1 MSAVAVDSSVP
12 TITCPTLLDSFLHND
27 VFEATPLY
35 IGNSVLDAIFKFKS
49 ITDADITEL
58 NTLLSTY
65 SSDTSFNTLVMKL
78 FTPSNSALQLKTF
91 IDSTIPSHSLSEV
104 SAFNILA
111 TIASATKNTTIQRF
125 ILFLTTSP
133 IDLYTLADAKYSKLD
148 LYYTAFNAYLHME
161 FLPKYISSHLS
172 SPSRNN
178 DPFTLLAFICQ
189 NDASSHLECTKLS
202 HLNTRLSI
210 TSLSTIWNQL
220 SSDAE
225 CILEKSPIPFT
236 ISEETPLLRTCGFN
250 VDGSLV
256 SAVKIFSYITPIWDQ
271 MSASSYLRDKLIPIA
286 NQSLSGGNSS
296 SYTDSDIV
304 RVYAGNYS
312 LVSKSEPLD
321 STVNVDFVTNFDTF
335 NQLSSNRKLQVS
347 RFLSANRK
355 RFNDILEN
363 STKII
368 MNALRQ
374 KLNTTVVA
382 KALSSSD
389 FKFARA
395 SNIGFKDS
403 DDTYSNILADTNNF
417 TSKLA
422 EAFRSTQSDSYLD
435 AINFITHSYIPML
448 SHFESK
454 CMTRYGMNART
465 VFNQFASNPAL
476 NFIGICSYV
485 TNSAKPLTSLSGGNN
500 TQSQPLQGIPHP
512 RRFTRPF
519 TGGSST
525 STLIQEFID
534 GQKSFNKSFE
544 DIYRKLI
551 SALAAVN
558 PQSVVKMNQNTL
570 YTICDQFNSIA
581 INKPKTTIYLS
592 GFYGSRDYNRLY
604 ANTLRSIISSIKS
617 SSIDVFS
624 NVVSVLESLLN
635 LIESTRQKML
645 DLRNRY
651 VTAPKSVSETVIAS
665 CSEIKQPCNLSQS
678 DFNSF
683 RDAVTRIRNVI
694 KETALESSFYNA
706 KQCIESYI
714 NNVQDR
720 TKIITEHYADN
731 ITKIKNEYNIN
742 YQKEAIQG
750 RDIKITLEEQKRD
763 ALLYLNSVVDMQ
775 LTKEKLND
783 INQLSLN
790 EEQLKTIE
798 RAYTSFKNIQ
808 VTDEFHAQIKKIA
821 KLLDYQTTT
830 LANVF
835 KLMKK
840 LRKLV
845 ITGNY
850 FNFLSQLHREL
861 KILADFDW
869 NTFSQ
874 RLASLIVVSAIKIC
888 MKRKIGPET
897 ISIERWIHDR
907 STEFEETCQKYN
919 KIQLTTTHDV
929 YPLPINS
936 GYMLMKDYLSAVIV
950 RDTRKLSGSKINVDG
965 ASLGNITFKQLLKVE
980 DSENFVLNPGVHVS
994 AADFLSAHPEENF
1007 ANEAF
1012 NELHAKYGGKT
1023 VLPFYFKNFNLYYN
1037 LINLACATWNLKNL
1051 EFNNTTST
1059 HEYFFEINNTSEES
1073 TLVNY
1078 TFEAFTTNIIALVD
1092 KYWSVRYSGNLSLP
1106 LNVSTALRGGDQQ
1119 DGGSI
1124 FDVARLSR
1132 HTSAAIIPEAVP
1144 FYICAIHVCQ
1154 HYIEKYGTS
1163 NISDEDE
1170 FKLHLKINKVSTLYR
1185 VYEVFKKEGATIQS
1199 LTVSQLQTLVEVFN
1213 TIWNQVQGNAAAK
1226 LSRSIDILFNELNAS
1241 IIFSNKLQID
1251 TFKNTG
1257 SLSTK
1262 TINIL
1267 NKKLSTL
1274 VSALQSS
1281 IRETMLNG
1289 GISLEEQSKYFEDAL
1304 SRAYKK
1310 VSESTDVNRYMALK
1324 TVLYNDNRNEDI
1336 FKEYYKFMEL
1346 VVIPMLTAAS
1356 SYSNIFQLFD
1366 SFSVNLKPVNEIK
1379 TIDLREYSIKI
1390 NAKEH
1395 TIWELIDLI
1404 RDQGKG
1410 NLVGVLSVAPVVT
1423 EWNKVLLRNALD
1435 DFRRKKTFTLP
1446 TLWQALR
1453 PETYPRT
1460 PTLKPKFGSE
1470 TTINSSNKLLLLK
1483 QLYPNVKAFT
1493 ISDYY
1498 RHVLAEFRSDYEHF
1512 VQNFMSYPGI
1522 SDKTL
1527 NIIER
1532 TFHST
1537 LKAPEG
1543 FDDLQRTFRLS
1554 EDDKSRNKQ
1563 YLQTLESIKV
1573 ERAGY
1578 YIPPPSLPNDF
1589 IIPHFNAISIPVEQL
1604 TINDHPFTT
1613 NCVRLENTN
1622 LYVACEDRHA
1632 VAVHECNYRWIDWV
1646 IFQLAKCDKTSFCL
1660 PYKLT
1665 QMLRNNNELGSVL
1678 KTAIFYKK
1686 VSANPSAEKV
1696 SYSRNTDGAYESII
1710 SQNIITR
1717 SETQQNAE
1725 KEDYA
1730 TLNSAWIAGLIAI
1743 TPYLIN
1749 TLTAAKEC
1757 MKPTVMYR
1765 GINVHNEIT
1774 FTCQILQT
1782 FYDEIVNHTPF
1793 MGFMTDTIQLS
1804 SSKVRPHLFA
1814 ELLSFIE
1821 TKDASNMDINDFIKL
1836 EWANMY
1842 FFTSLD
1848 DIVFPDFKNRDKFEW
1863 IREYAPDKLGNG
1875 MFGNSFTNTV
1885 SNLGRLAWSSVISK
1899 SDMLLPR
1906 VDADLEKYE
1915 ELILNSI
1922 NILHECDF
1930 EVIQRFINNLLDLL
1944 FDRNTT
1950 LINRRL
1956 TGGGI
1961 VLKQW
1966 STEDRDDIM
1975 PLFNN
1980 LTHNILKVDGRF
1992 GKNTGSVLL
2001 HDSPDKFAKFEDLDS
2016 EIEEKEF
2023 HRNSFQYIDEF
2034 RNTIRELSWN
2044 NRVLNVKLNHVLS
2057 IIERKTQNCNVQ
2069 IRNSLERLY
2078 KYLNVVQNSV
2088 RINNFTLDEKY
2099 VTAIEAIAEQTCQ
2112 KGDYIV
2118 NNLGY
2123 PALSIQMGA
2132 TLKFARTNLYE
2143 SLDSTRAFKH
2153 LRYMFD
2159 EIYKILYDARVF
2171 AETIVKALNNM
2182 LNDDTTDDFK
2192 APRKCLIMM
2201 YGDFANTIDELIDGT
2216 CSAYTELYA
2225 KIANTLQNT
2234 KQPESK
2240 KKREID
2246 RELAQPRSDNFTEI
2260 AKHYRNAVNNIVK
2273 AVYVFNEKQKNL
2285 YNVNDT
2291 INVILSPDF
2300 INAVTTVVESKR
2312 EIRTEVTD
2320 TEVQKALE
2328 NATNQSIELPSKEV
2342 SSDDDDHDEKEPKP
2356 ETETKTEAEEDRKTI
2371 PPKLKSVDHAENI
2384 LQFDSIN
2391 DRNKI
2396 LQIAYYLASIP
2407 SLRAQYTD
2415 PTLKNE
2421 NKYTFTLNNQPFH
2434 ELSFYKYL
2442 YNTSLLSDCNSKYTP
2457 FEYIV
2462 IAISE
2467 VFNYNLF
2474 TIRSLCYNEPLL
2486 KLNKLNEASKLTEI
2500 SLSKDMSTE
2509 GDLKKNIRVNIDND
2523 YEHLITENRYTL
2535 SFNVRPKLIK
2545 IPEDYFSVFIIGK
2558 EFQVP
2563 ANAMLT
2569 LFSPQR
2575 ELFDATYLNNNIINT
2590 HSFVGTTNDIFN
2602 KTRGCDYAEL
2612 LKYGR
2617 NTVDSC
2623 IYNNVSINDILAFDS
2638 SFNNRNNNEMLVFI
2652 ENLLV
2657 DNISGVFD
2665 GINKT
2670 ANSGFDVGSLKPVH
2684 RDIDVPSFT
2693 GGAFQNVSSYC
2704 AKFIDVNNAFSETN
2718 VAKLLDSVYNPS
2730 EDLNAGVQL
2739 YKNIFKFFTGANNS
2753 ANYYSFGVIVN
2764 YFHKYNISFN
2774 AIYNQICFPSILYNA
2789 SIFESFLTGLRTALS
2804 SFGDQYDI
2812 ENANDES
2819 YKNGRI
2825 KFISNYI
2832 TSIGGDTEATKSFT
2846 YLNPEYQFIFSK
2858 VKPREPDMSFTK
2870 VLSNLDKSTDE
2881 GHPSTSDKTVWYGN
2895 MYYTPS
2901 VNNNFY
2907 SELLNYITFV
2917 SGECTIPLSEGTS
2930 GVYRKNL
2937 TDDKFK
2943 GTNTLYSMI
2952 SSSFLTNLRH
2962 LDLVSTL
2969 TYVIFTLLHQ
2979 TSYYDLSYEKDITF
2993 FKVNNPEPLSNQ

>member
-65 SSDTSFNTLVMKL
+65 SSDASFNTLVMKL

-225 CILEKSPIPFT
+225 CIIEKSPIQST

-454 CMTRYGMNART
+454 CMSRYGMNART

-485 TNSAKPLTSLSGGNN
+485 TNSAKPLSSLSGGNN
-500 TQSQPLQGIPHP
+500 TQQSQPLEGIPHP

-581 INKPKTTIYLS
+581 INKPKTTVYLS
-592 GFYGSRDYNRLY
+592 GFYGSRDYNKLY
-604 ANTLRSIISSIKS
+604 ANTLRSIISQIKS
-617 SSIDVFS
+617 TSIDIFS

-683 RDAVTRIRNVI
+683 RDAVTRIRNII

-706 KQCIESYI
+706 KQCVESYI

-783 INQLSLN
+783 LNQLSLN

-821 KLLDYQTTT
+821 KLLDYNATT

-861 KILADFDW
+861 KILVDFDW

-888 MKRKIGPET
+888 IKHNIQSKP
-897 ISIERWIHDR
+897 ISLERWIHDK
-907 STEFEETCQKYN
+907 SLEFENTCQTYSDIYIDGDRSK
-919 KIQLTTTHDV
+919 V

-936 GYMLMKDYLSAVIV
+936 GYMLMKDYLSVIISK
-950 RDTRKLSGSKINVDG
+950 DSRKFSGSRVTIAPD
-965 ASLGNITFKQLLKVE
+965 AMRTLSFKELQ
-980 DSENFVLNPGVHVS
+980 DSEESKILHPNTQQS
-994 AADFLSAHPEENF
+994 AADFFGAHGDASF

-1012 NELHAKYGGKT
+1012 NIIFEKYSSKF
-1023 VLPFYFKNFNLYYN
+1023 VKPFYLKNFNLYFD
-1037 LINLACATWNLKNL
+1037 LINETCGDWNLDTIAFDNAL
-1051 EFNNTTST
+1051 NT
-1059 HEYFFEINNTSEES
+1059 HEYFFEMNNTSEES
-1073 TLVNY
+1073 ALVNY

-1132 HTSAAIIPEAVP
+1132 HSSATIIPEAVP
-1144 FYICAIHVCQ
+1144 FYICAIHVCE
-1154 HYIEKYGTS
+1154 HYITKYGAS

-1170 FKLHLKINKVSTLYR
+1170 FALHLKINKVSTLYR

-1199 LTVSQLQTLVEVFN
+1199 LTVTQLQTLVEVFN

-1274 VSALQSS
+1274 VSALQAS
-1281 IRETMLNG
+1281 IRDTMLNG

-1310 VSESTDVNRYMALK
+1310 VSESTDINRYMALK

-1366 SFSVNLKPVNEIK
+1366 SISVKLEPVDDIQE
-1379 TIDLREYSIKI
+1379 IDLRSYSIKI
-1390 NAKEH
+1390 QDKEYR
-1395 TIWELIDLI
+1395 IWDLIDLI
-1404 RDQGKG
+1404 REKGKG
-1410 NLVGVLSVAPVVT
+1410 ELVGVLSVTPVVT

-1460 PTLKPKFGSE
+1460 PVIKPKLTAQTE
-1470 TTINSSNKLLLLK
+1470 INSSNKLLLLK

-1493 ISDYY
+1493 IADYY

-1543 FDDLQRTFRLS
+1543 FNDLQRTFRLS
-1554 EDDKSRNKQ
+1554 ETDNARNKQ
-1563 YLQTLESIKV
+1563 YLQTLETIKV

-1686 VSANPSAEKV
+1686 VSANPTAEKV

-1899 SDMLLPR
+1899 SDMFVPR

-1915 ELILNSI
+1915 SLIINSI

-1930 EVIQRFINNLLDLL
+1930 EVIQRFIDNLLDLL

-1956 TGGGI
+1956 TGGAGKI
-1961 VLKQW
+1961 ILKQW
-1966 STEDRDDIM
+1966 SNEDRDDIM

-1980 LTHNILKVDGRF
+1980 LTRNIIKVDGRF
-1992 GKNTGSVLL
+1992 GKNNSSVLL
-2001 HDSPDKFAKFEDLDS
+2001 HDSPDKFAKFANLKEQIDPA
-2016 EIEEKEF
+2016 EF
-2023 HRNSFQYIDEF
+2023 HRNSFQYIDDF
-2034 RNTIRELSWN
+2034 RNTFRDLSWN
-2044 NRVLNVKLNHVLS
+2044 NRNLNVKLNHVLS
-2057 IIERKTQNCNVQ
+2057 IINENTQNCEDG
-2069 IRNSLERLY
+2069 IASSLSRLY
-2078 KYLNVVQNSV
+2078 KNLNVVQDSV
-2088 RINNFTLDEKY
+2088 RINNFTTDPAY
-2099 VTAIEAIAEQTCQ
+2099 IETIENIARQECGR
-2112 KGDYIV
+2112 GDYII

-2132 TLKFARTNLYE
+2132 TLKFMKMNLYE
-2143 SLDSTRAFKH
+2143 SLDTTRAFKH

-2159 EIYKILYDARVF
+2159 EIFRILYDARTF
-2171 AETIVKALNNM
+2171 AHAILDAINNM
-2182 LNDDTTDDFK
+2182 TNSSFEEKFK
-2192 APRKCLIMM
+2192 APRECIRILYQRFEDATTVLLK
-2201 YGDFANTIDELIDGT
+2201 TICEQY
-2216 CSAYTELYA
+2216 SSLYA
-2225 KIANTLQNT
+2225 KINEIVNT
-2234 KQPESK
+2234 KKAEADEK
-2240 KKREID
+2240 KGKHAVNQALLGIRKE
-2246 RELAQPRSDNFTEI
+2246 NFSAI
-2260 AKHYRNAVNNIVK
+2260 AKEYMETVFGIAKTMHS
-2273 AVYVFNEKQKNL
+2273 FNELQRNL

-2291 INVILSPDF
+2291 INIIMNENVFNVIAPFSEKIHK
-2300 INAVTTVVESKR
+2300 INNEVDEEAINTALKEMHLPVFSEADIEMKR
-2312 EIRTEVTD
+2312 
-2320 TEVQKALE
+2320 LE
-2328 NATNQSIELPSKEV
+2328 TP
-2342 SSDDDDHDEKEPKP
+2342 
-2356 ETETKTEAEEDRKTI
+2356 
-2371 PPKLKSVDHAENI
+2371 ENI

-2421 NKYTFTLNNQPFH
+2421 NKYNFTLDGQQFH

-2442 YNTSLLSDCNSKYTP
+2442 YNTSLLSISNSRYTP
-2457 FEYIV
+2457 FEYVV

-2474 TIRSLCYNEPLL
+2474 TIRSLCYNEQPL
-2486 KLNKLNEASKLTEI
+2486 KLNRLNPSSEMTDIA
-2500 SLSKDMSTE
+2500 LSTKKGTKGE
-2509 GDLKKNIRVNIDND
+2509 LNKNISVPIDND
-2523 YEHLITENRYTL
+2523 FEHLITENRYTL
-2535 SFNVRPKLIK
+2535 AFNVHPKLIK
-2545 IPEDYFSVFIIGK
+2545 IPENYFNVFYVDDA
-2558 EFQVP
+2558 FQVP

-2590 HSFVGTTNDIFN
+2590 HSFVGTTRDIFG
-2602 KTRGCDYAEL
+2602 KIAGCDYKEL
-2612 LKYGR
+2612 LNFGN
-2617 NTVDSC
+2617 NTFTDC
-2623 IYNNVSINDILAFDS
+2623 IYNNNSINSILAFDS
-2638 SFNNRNNNEMLVFI
+2638 TYNNRNNNEMLVFI

-2657 DNISGVFD
+2657 DNISGMFN
-2665 GINKT
+2665 GINKS
-2670 ANSGFDVGSLKPVH
+2670 ANSGFDVGSLTPVH
-2684 RDIDVPSFT
+2684 AELDVPAFT

-2704 AKFIDVNNAFSETN
+2704 AKFIDIRNAFSETN

-2739 YKNIFKFFTGANNS
+2739 YKNIFKFFTGADNN

-2789 SIFESFLTGLRTALS
+2789 SIFETFLTGLRSALS
-2804 SFGDQYDI
+2804 SFGDQYGI

-2825 KFISNYI
+2825 KFITNYI
-2832 TSIGGDTEATKSFT
+2832 TSIGGDNEETKSFS

-2870 VLSNLDKSTDE
+2870 VLSNLNNSADDA
-2881 GHPSTSDKTVWYGN
+2881 HPSTTDKTVWYGN

-2907 SELLNYITFV
+2907 SELLNYVTHV
-2917 SGECTIPLSEGTS
+2917 DKDCTISLSKGTS
-2930 GVYRKNL
+2930 GIYYKD
-2937 TDDKFK
+2937 TSDDRFK
-2943 GTNTLYSMI
+2943 GTESLCSMI
-2952 SSSFLTNLRH
+2952 SSSFLTNIRH